1 MLISKTATD
10 LGKQGQSLEV
20 EKITSSSLGIWT
32 DSMVLLKFL
41 RDKRNVAS
49 IAMSS
54 IRYGSSLGI
63 SSDRNRY
70 VADPYSIITGRNSIE
85 ASDASSLSGVDPT

>member
-1 MLISKTATD
+1 
-10 LGKQGQSLEV
+10 
-20 EKITSSSLGIWT
+20 
-32 DSMVLLKFL
+32 MVILLL
-41 RDKRNVAS
+41 RYKGNVAS